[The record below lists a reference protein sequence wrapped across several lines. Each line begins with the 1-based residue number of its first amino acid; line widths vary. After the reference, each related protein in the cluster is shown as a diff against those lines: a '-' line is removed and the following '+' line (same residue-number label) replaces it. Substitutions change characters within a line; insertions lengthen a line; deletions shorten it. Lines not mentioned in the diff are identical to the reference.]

1 MIENLKHYY
10 QQYKRY
16 TWFIV
21 AVVVVLA
28 FVLFH
33 SISKSNGQE
42 IETIPQNKSNV
53 QMDHNNKQNF
63 SQKKESNHENN
74 TEGEGN
80 KKSKVVVV
88 DVKGAV
94 EHPDIYEMKDTQ
106 RIKDVLNKA
115 KLTSK
120 ADLTT
125 INLSEK
131 LTDQKM
137 IFIPEKGQN
146 LAVNTN
152 NTNTSPQ
159 GTNKASQAKVN
170 LNSAKENELTTV
182 NGLGPSKAKAIIE
195 YRETKGPFNSVDQ
208 LKNVKGIGE
217 KSFEKLKDSFTV

>member
-1 MIENLKHYY
+1 MLEQLKHYY
-10 QQYKRY
+10 NQYKHFS
-16 TWFIV
+16 WLLVI
-21 AVVVVLA
+21 AVIVLA
-28 FVLFH
+28 FILMKLH
-33 SISKSNGQE
+33 SDSSNQE
-42 IETIPQNKSNV
+42 IESTAQNVSNSHL
-53 QMDHNNKQNF
+53 DNDKQNF
-63 SQKKESNHENN
+63 SKKKESNKEAD
-74 TEGEGN
+74 TETEAN
-80 KKSKVVVV
+80 RKTKVVVV

-94 EHPDIYEMKDTQ
+94 EHPDIYEMKDNQ

-146 LAVNTN
+146 LTTSSSISTSSTQSTN
-152 NTNTSPQ
+152 KSPQ
-159 GTNKASQAKVN
+159 TKVN

-195 YRETKGPFNSVDQ
+195 FRETKGPFNSVDQ

-217 KSFEKLKDSFTV
+217 KSFEKLKEYFTV

>member
-1 MIENLKHYY
+1 MLENLKHYY
-10 QQYKRY
+10 HLYKRFS
-16 TWFIV
+16 WIAIV
-21 AVVVVLA
+21 ALIVMA
-28 FVLFH
+28 FFVYNMHLNN
-33 SISKSNGQE
+33 SNQE
-42 IETIPQNKSNV
+42 IESIPQNKSSTQFDKDKPHV
-53 QMDHNNKQNF
+53 SK
-63 SQKKESNHENN
+63 KKEASNDANID
-74 TEGEGN
+74 GEKN
-80 KKSKVVVV
+80 RKTKVVVV

-94 EHPDIYEMKDTQ
+94 EHPDIYEMNDNQ

-146 LAVNTN
+146 STTSISIN
-152 NTNTSPQ
+152 NTSAISSNKSPQ
-159 GTNKASQAKVN
+159 TKVN

-195 YRETKGPFNSVDQ
+195 FRETKGPFNSVDQ

-217 KSFEKLKDSFTV
+217 KSFEKLKEYFTV

>member
-1 MIENLKHYY
+1 MTNKIFSK
-10 QQYKRY
+10 KR
-16 TWFIV
+16 
-21 AVVVVLA
+21 
-28 FVLFH
+28 
-33 SISKSNGQE
+33 
-42 IETIPQNKSNV
+42 
-53 QMDHNNKQNF
+53 
-63 SQKKESNHENN
+63 ESNKEAD
-74 TEGEGN
+74 TETEAN
-80 KKSKVVVV
+80 RKTKVVVV

-94 EHPDIYEMKDTQ
+94 EHPDIYEMKDNQ

-146 LAVNTN
+146 LTTSSSISTSSTQSTN
-152 NTNTSPQ
+152 KSPQ
-159 GTNKASQAKVN
+159 TKVN

-195 YRETKGPFNSVDQ
+195 FRETKGPFNSVDQ

-217 KSFEKLKDSFTV
+217 KSFEKLKEYFTV

>member
-1 MIENLKHYY
+1 MLDNLKHYY
-10 QQYKRY
+10 EQYKY
-16 TWFIV
+16 YSWIVIIAIVVIAFI
-21 AVVVVLA
+21 
-28 FVLFH
+28 FFNWYSSH
-33 SISKSNGQE
+33 NNQE
-42 IETIPQNKSNV
+42 IESISQNKSSSQV
-53 QMDHNNKQNF
+53 EKNKPNF
-63 SQKKESNHENN
+63 SKKNEPAHDNVAENDTN
-74 TEGEGN
+74 RKT
-80 KKSKVVVV
+80 KVVVV

-137 IFIPEKGQN
+137 IFIPEKGQD
-146 LAVNTN
+146 AATN
-152 NTNTSPQ
+152 SSINHTSTQ
-159 GTNKASQAKVN
+159 GNNKSSQSKVN
-170 LNSAKENELTTV
+170 LNNAKENELTTV

-195 YRETKGPFNSVDQ
+195 YRESKGPFTSVDQ

-217 KSFEKLKDSFTV
+217 KSFEKLKEYFIV